1 MSPKISSYLSEILE
15 KDTLFLSKNN
25 IINYSFY
32 IGIADIKEAESFEN
46 EENEEGILS
55 LDKNNMYYFGISDI
69 FMEYNTGEKVE
80 DIFKKITKGIGISVV
95 PPDEYKNR
103 FDNFIKLCLK

>member
-1 MSPKISSYLSEILE
+1 MSTKISSYLSEILE

-69 FMEYNTGEKVE
+69 FMEYNTGKKVE
-80 DIFKKITKGIGISVV
+80 HIFKKITKGSGISAV

>member
-1 MSPKISSYLSEILE
+1 ME
-15 KDTLFLSKNN
+15 KDTLFLSNNN

-32 IGIADIKEAESFEN
+32 IGIAKVPDSESFGN

-69 FMEYNTGEKVE
+69 FMEYNTGKKMEHL
-80 DIFKKITKGIGISVV
+80 FKKITKGNGISTV
-95 PPDEYKNR
+95 PPNEYKKR
-103 FDNFIKLCLK
+103 FVDFIKKKCLK